1 MYIQKKNL
9 NKNNTKS
16 KKKKHVKITYYFINN
31 IIIY

>member
-16 KKKKHVKITYYFINN
+16 KKRNTLKLP
-31 IIIY
+31 IILSIIL